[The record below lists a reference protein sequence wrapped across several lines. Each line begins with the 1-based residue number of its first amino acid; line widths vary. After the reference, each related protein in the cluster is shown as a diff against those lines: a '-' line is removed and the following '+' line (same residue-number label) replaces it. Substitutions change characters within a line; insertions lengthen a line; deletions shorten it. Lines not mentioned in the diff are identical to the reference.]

1 MKELTVEQKIW
12 KGARVFWYSVKPLFL
27 YLCFP
32 AFLMC
37 FGMLLFGGRDA
48 QEILAD
54 SSNFYYALGIVLTL
68 AIFHRRSKKRG
79 STLFKDAAV
88 DGKHPAWKKLGLLF
102 VLGFGAAIVFSALL
116 TVLPLPAGWIKNYHR
131 SSTQVLL
138 GTDPMVAMLSAVV
151 LAPVAEEIIFRG
163 LMLGRLLGGFSRRQA
178 VMLSSAVF
186 ALCHVSLL
194 WMVYAFFLGLFL
206 AWVSIREDNT
216 LYSIALHIGF
226 NASILPVH
234 LVNEHAGMKDFWF
247 GSSSR
252 IALLGLLFG
261 LLAWWAYRMYRREEV
276 E

>member
-12 KGARVFWYSVKPLFL
+12 KSAGVFWYSVKPLFL

-48 QEILAD
+48 QEVLAG
-54 SSNFYYALGIVLTL
+54 SGNFYHALGIVLTFVIL
-68 AIFHRRSKKRG
+68 HRRSKKRG

-88 DGKHPAWKKLGLLF
+88 DGKHPAWKRLGLLF

-178 VMLSSAVF
+178 VVLSSAVF

-276 E
+276 G